1 MPFRIFIIYERDYN
15 KEVGKIPFVD
25 GKNFTK
31 LSSKFKDNIKLDSFD
46 KTFENLDIDLTDYSI
61 IVEFNE
67 NSKYINKEAF
77 DLNSFEKYEMEFTI
91 KKEEPKKGDEEED
104 DGKMTLRKC
113 INVKKSN

>member
-46 KTFENLDIDLTDYSI
+46 KTFENLDIDLSDYSI

-67 NSKYINKEAF
+67 DSKYINKEAF

-91 KKEEPKKGDEEED
+91 KKEEPKK
-104 DGKMTLRKC
+104 KMKRKMME
-113 INVKKSN
+113 K